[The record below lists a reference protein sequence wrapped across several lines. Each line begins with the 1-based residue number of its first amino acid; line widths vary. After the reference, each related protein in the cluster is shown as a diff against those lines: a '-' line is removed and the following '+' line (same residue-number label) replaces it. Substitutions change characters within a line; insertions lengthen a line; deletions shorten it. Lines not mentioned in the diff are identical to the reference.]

1 MHLYGS
7 VLENVLYVTEMLYL
21 YSLFFQPHTA
31 YQHLM
36 QATESWVQVWDEAT
50 VTVIPVGWLED
61 VSR

>member
-36 QATESWVQVWDEAT
+36 QATESWVQV
-50 VTVIPVGWLED
+50 
-61 VSR
+61 